1 MKSSRIFLAACLML
15 AMAASCSRKAVVEGV
30 LEGAAGKEVVVRLL
44 DVNTFKVLDTL
55 KTSPEGRF
63 SFKTEIAEGQPEFVY
78 LYYGPVRVASLL
90 LERGDRVKVSADTL
104 GHYSVE
110 GSEESARLSVVENDL
125 SAFASEFTRA
135 VDEGDGK
142 QIAQIY
148 TQYYR
153 TAVKYVVANPYSLT
167 CIPVLYQQVA
177 ENLPLFSQDTD
188 AIHFRRVC
196 DSLKTVY
203 PDSKYVKALE
213 KETVRREQY
222 MNMAGMVSS
231 AAEVGYPELN
241 LPGVKGEKVSLS
253 GVDARCVLVHF
264 WSAADAAQ
272 KMFNLDVLMP
282 LYQSYHQK
290 GFEIYAVCVDTDKAT
305 WAAAVKAQQL
315 PWINV
320 NDGMGAAST
329 AVSLYNVRQLPQS
342 ILISDGEIVES
353 TISGEAGLRRALD
366 RLLR

>member
-1 MKSSRIFLAACLML
+1 MKSYRFLFAAL
-15 AMAASCSRKAVVEGV
+15 AFAVLASCSPKATVEGV
-30 LEGAAGKEVVVRLL
+30 LEGAGDRELVVRQL
-44 DVNTFKVLDTL
+44 DVNSYKVLDTL
-55 KTSPEGRF
+55 KTSADGHF
-63 SFKTEIAEGQPEFVY
+63 TFKTEVAAGDPEFIY
-78 LYYGPVRVASLL
+78 LFYGPVRVASLL
-90 LERGDRVKVSADTL
+90 LERGDRVSVHADTL

-110 GSEESARLSVVENDL
+110 GSDECAKLAEVEANL
-125 SAFASEFTRA
+125 AAFSSEFKRA
-135 VDEGDGK
+135 VDSGDGK
-142 QIAQIY
+142 LISGTY
-148 TQYYR
+148 VDYYR

-222 MNMAGMVSS
+222 MNMSNMVSEAS
-231 AAEVGYPELN
+231 EVGFPELN
-241 LPGVKGEKVSLS
+241 LPNEKGEKVSLA
-253 GVDARCVLVHF
+253 GVDAKAVMVHF

-272 KMFNLDVLMP
+272 KMFNLDVLKP
-282 LYQSYHQK
+282 VYEKYHSR
-290 GFEIYAVCVDTDKAT
+290 GFEIYSVCVDADKAT

-320 NDGMGAAST
+320 CDGLGAAST
-329 AVSLYNVRQLPQS
+329 ALSLYNVRQLPTS
-342 ILISDGEIVES
+342 ILIADGELVDA
-353 TISGEAGLRRALD
+353 TISGEAGLRKTLD
-366 RLLR
+366 RVLR